1 MRTKYKRDALEPIVK
16 RSRSFAQV
24 IRELG
29 LVYTGGTYVHIK
41 RIVLFYGIGTSH
53 FFGRGNN
60 RGDWHCGGPDK
71 KTSKEILV
79 LQTRTS
85 RPTPAH
91 QLKRALLEIGIT
103 YKCEV
108 CRLSP
113 KWNGKPL
120 SLQIDHRNG
129 RRWDSRP
136 SNVRFICPNCHSQT
150 ENFGGKNKI
159 RH

>member
-1 MRTKYKRDALEPIVK
+1 MRTKYTRELLEPIVK

-24 IRELG
+24 IRELD
-29 LVYTGGTYVHIK
+29 LVYTGGTYGHIK
-41 RIVLFYGIGTSH
+41 RIVLFHGIGTDH

-60 RGDWHCGGPDK
+60 RGDWHCGGPDR
-71 KTSKEILV
+71 KTAKEILI
-79 LQTRTS
+79 LKGRTS
-85 RPTPAH
+85 RPTSAS
-91 QLKRALLEIGIT
+91 QLKRALLEIGRP
-103 YKCEV
+103 YRCEV
-108 CRLSP
+108 CKLGSE
-113 KWNGKPL
+113 WNGKSL

-159 RH
+159 RN